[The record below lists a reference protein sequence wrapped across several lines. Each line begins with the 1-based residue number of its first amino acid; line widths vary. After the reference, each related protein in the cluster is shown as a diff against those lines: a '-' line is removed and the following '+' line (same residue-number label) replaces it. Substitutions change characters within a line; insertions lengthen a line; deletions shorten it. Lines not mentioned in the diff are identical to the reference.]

1 MAQIINFPGA
11 KPTAEDRS
19 EEITSELITS
29 LVTTLDKH
37 GVAIEDNDLQL
48 QMVGVVRLVKAMVD
62 SQLGIENKFN
72 KNLKELAQRIEQ
84 TI

>member
-1 MAQIINFPGA
+1 MAEIIKFPGVTQ
-11 KPTAEDRS
+11 TAEDRS
-19 EEITSELITS
+19 EEITSELITNM
-29 LVTTLDKH
+29 VTTLDNH
-37 GVAIEDNDLQL
+37 GVEIENNELQL

-72 KNLKELAQRIEQ
+72 KNLKELAKRIEQ